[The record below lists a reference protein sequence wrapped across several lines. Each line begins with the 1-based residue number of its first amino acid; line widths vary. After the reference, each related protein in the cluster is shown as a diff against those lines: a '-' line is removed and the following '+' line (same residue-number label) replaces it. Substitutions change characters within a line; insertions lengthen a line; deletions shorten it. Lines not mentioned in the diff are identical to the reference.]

1 MNATTASNSAPN
13 GAGRAAWICL
23 VIAWLC
29 FLIPIPG
36 SGLFVGWP
44 LNLAAFILA
53 IVGMAKHG
61 APGGLFQLL
70 ASLIVSPL
78 VYLFGWIFLLGGLSA
93 MSTLENNGYAD
104 SAHEIDRAAD
114 ASPREVDVNT
124 LARAYRDDAAAA
136 DWLYK
141 DAALRV
147 SGRIASIGRDASD
160 KPMLK
165 LTDRGVGPVRAKN
178 LSDEAVAGLS
188 RGQSISLDCTGAGEE
203 SGEPVLEACSVS
215 D

>member
-1 MNATTASNSAPN
+1 MNAMTPSHPAPN

-23 VIAWLC
+23 VIAWVC

-36 SGLFVGWP
+36 SGLLIGWP

-61 APGGLFQLL
+61 ALGGLFQLL

-93 MSTLENNGYAD
+93 MSALENNGYAD
-104 SAHEIDRAAD
+104 SPHEIDRAAD

-124 LARAYRDDAAAA
+124 LATAYREDAAAA

-141 DAALRV
+141 DTALRV
-147 SGRIASIGRDASD
+147 SGRIASIGRDAND
-160 KPMLK
+160 EPLLK
-165 LTDRGVGPVRAKN
+165 LTDRSVGPVRARN

-188 RGQSISLDCTGAGEE
+188 RGQSIQLDCTGAGEE
-203 SGEPVLEACSVS
+203 AGEPILEACSLS

>member
-1 MNATTASNSAPN
+1 MNAATASNPAPN

-23 VIAWLC
+23 VIAWAC

-53 IVGMAKHG
+53 IVGMGKHG
-61 APGGLFQLL
+61 ALGGLFQLL

-93 MSTLENNGYAD
+93 MSTMQNNGYAD
-104 SAHEIDRAAD
+104 GPQPIDRAAD
-114 ASPREVDVNT
+114 ASPRELDVST
-124 LARAYRDDAAAA
+124 LAAAYREDAVAA
-136 DWLYK
+136 DGHYK
-141 DAALRV
+141 GSALRV
-147 SGRIASIGRDASD
+147 SGWIDRIGRDEFNE
-160 KPMLK
+160 PL
-165 LTDRGVGPVRAKN
+165 LIFTDRGDGSVRVKD
-178 LSDEAVAGLS
+178 LSTEAVAGLGP
-188 RGQSISLDCTGAGEE
+188 GQSVRLDCTGAGEE
-203 SGEPVLEACSVS
+203 SGMPVLAACSVS

>member
-1 MNATTASNSAPN
+1 MNATTASPSTPN

-23 VIAWLC
+23 VIAWVC
-29 FLIPIPG
+29 FLIPLPG

-61 APGGLFQLL
+61 ALGGLFQLL

-78 VYLFGWIFLLGGLSA
+78 VYVFGWIFLLGGLSA
-93 MSTLENNGYAD
+93 MSALENNGYAD
-104 SAHEIDRAAD
+104 SPQTIDSAAD
-114 ASPREVDVNT
+114 ASPREVDVST
-124 LARAYRDDAAAA
+124 LATAYRDDATAA

-141 DAALRV
+141 DSPLRV
-147 SGRIASIGRDASD
+147 SGRIERITRDASGE
-160 KPMLK
+160 PMLK
-165 LTDRGVGPVRAKN
+165 LTDNGAGPVRAKN
-178 LSDEAVAGLS
+178 LSDEVVAGLS
-188 RGQSISLDCTGAGEE
+188 PGQAVLLDCTGAGVE
-203 SGEPVLEACSVS
+203 SDEPVLEACSVS

>member
-1 MNATTASNSAPN
+1 MNATTASPPAPN

-23 VIAWLC
+23 VIAWVC
-29 FLIPIPG
+29 FLIPLPG

-61 APGGLFQLL
+61 ALGGLFQLL

-93 MSTLENNGYAD
+93 MSALENNGHAD
-104 SAHEIDRAAD
+104 SPHEIDRAAD
-114 ASPREVDVNT
+114 ASPREVDVST
-124 LARAYRDDAAAA
+124 LATAYRDDATAA
-136 DWLYK
+136 DWLYEGS
-141 DAALRV
+141 ALRV
-147 SGRIASIGRDASD
+147 SGRIERITRDAID

-165 LTDRGVGPVRAKN
+165 LTDRGAGPVRAKD
-178 LSDEAVAGLS
+178 LSAEALAGLS
-188 RGQSISLDCTGAGEE
+188 PGQSIVLDCTGAGVE